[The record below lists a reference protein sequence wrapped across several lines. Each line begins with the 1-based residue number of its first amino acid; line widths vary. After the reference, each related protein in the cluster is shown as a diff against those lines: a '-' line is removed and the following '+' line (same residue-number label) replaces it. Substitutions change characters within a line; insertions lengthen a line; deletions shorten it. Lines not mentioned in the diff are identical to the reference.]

1 MIDLALKT
9 TTVGITICLAFLFI
23 FSYYYFGVEPIE
35 ITSYLSAEV
44 GAATGTQVSVPE
56 NPYNRLA
63 QQLEEKE
70 ENLEE
75 KEEAL
80 ALMVQEQGQQSESIL
95 NLIFVFI
102 IGLFIMV
109 AANFYL
115 DFKARK
121 SYA

>member
-9 TTVGITICLAFLFI
+9 TTIGITICLAFLFI
-23 FSYYYFGVEPIE
+23 FSYYYFGAAPME
-35 ITSYLSAEV
+35 ITTYLSAEM

-63 QQLEEKE
+63 QQLAEKE
-70 ENLEE
+70 DNLEE
-75 KEEAL
+75 REEAL
-80 ALMVQEQGQQSESIL
+80 ALMVQEQGQESESIL
-95 NLIFVFI
+95 NLIFVFMV
-102 IGLFIMV
+102 GLFVMI
-109 AANFYL
+109 ASNFYL